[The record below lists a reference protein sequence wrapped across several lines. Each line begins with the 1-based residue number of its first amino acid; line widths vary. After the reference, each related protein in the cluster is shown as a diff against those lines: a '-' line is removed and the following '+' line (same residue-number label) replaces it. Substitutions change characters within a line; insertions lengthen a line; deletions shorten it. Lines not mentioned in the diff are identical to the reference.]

1 MKPIM
6 SYASLKGP
14 DKAAIMFLCLGEER
28 GSQLMKSFNDS
39 EIQRVTSA
47 MAGLGLVSSEMV
59 EKVIA
64 EFQNGVD
71 SGGAIYGSVES
82 AERLLASIFPPEK
95 VADMMSDIRGPLVG
109 RNLWD
114 NFSSMNEQAIA
125 NYLAEEHDQ
134 TAAAMLSKLRPDMAA
149 KVVPLLGEER
159 AIEVM
164 ARMVNMDAVPRHVL
178 ESIEETI
185 AQELLAPSAHRG
197 TPNMTQRMADIFNKM
212 DSTLFETIGDHL
224 TKRSP
229 DKFAAIKQKMFTFEN
244 LGRLDPQSLVRVIST
259 MARQDANAVPMALR
273 GASKELRAIFL
284 DAQPLRARGV
294 LEEEMENMGPV
305 RAKDVQVA
313 QGIMVDVAL
322 EMVRNDEIQMPV
334 DDDELI

>member
-1 MKPIM
+1 MQPIM
-6 SYASLKGP
+6 SYASLSGP
-14 DKAAIMFLCLGEER
+14 DKAAIMFLCLGDER
-28 GSQLMKSFNDS
+28 SAELMRSFSDP
-39 EIQRVTSA
+39 EIRRVTSA
-47 MAGLGLVSSEMV
+47 MAGLGLVSSDMV
-59 EKVIA
+59 EKVIM
-64 EFQNGVD
+64 EFQAGVS

-82 AERLLASIFPPEK
+82 AERLLASIFPREK
-95 VADMMSDIRGPLVG
+95 VADMMSEIRGPLMG
-109 RNLWD
+109 RNLWE

-134 TAAAMLSKLRPDMAA
+134 TTAAMLSKLRPDIAA

-164 ARMVNMDAVPRHVL
+164 ARMVNMDAVPRRVL

-197 TPNMTQRMADIFNKM
+197 SSDMTQRMADIFNKM
-212 DSTLFETIGDHL
+212 DPSFFEAIGDQL
-224 TKRSP
+224 DDRSP
-229 DKFAAIKQKMFTFEN
+229 AKFAAIKQKMFTFED
-244 LGRLDPQSLVRVIST
+244 LGRLDTQSLIRVVGT

-273 GASKELRAIFL
+273 GASKDLRAIFL
-284 DAQPLRARGV
+284 NAQPRRARDV

-305 RAKDVQVA
+305 RAKDVQAA
-313 QGIMVDVAL
+313 QGAMVDVAL
-322 EMVRNDEIQMPV
+322 ELVRNDEIQMPI